1 MNAKKIL
8 AHFDFIVILLVLP
21 LVVLSFMLV
30 RELDE
35 MMFAKQIKYLV
46 MSLCVGLV
54 VFFIPFRRLNYSIIF
69 LYVLL
74 LVLLVLVKFIGVE
87 KNSAVRW
94 IEIPFTS
101 FSIQPSEVMKIALM
115 LFLASYISK
124 NPPPSEGYGWKDF
137 GIILSFVLLP
147 FFIILLEPD
156 LGTALIVLLV
166 GFGVLFLVGVHK
178 KIWITLGIAGILLIP
193 TTYSVAFSAGLL
205 KPYHQKRINDFVS
218 GEYPYQVQ
226 QALIAIG
233 SGGINGQAKEM
244 ATQSQLN
251 FLPYASTD
259 FLFAYYVERF
269 GLLGAFGL
277 LGLYMCLILYLLS
290 ICLGAMKDYFLR
302 VVSGYIAILF
312 FLYAGVN
319 ICMVIGLAPVVGIPL
334 PMMSYGGT
342 SFMTFVILLMILENA
357 LAFRFF
363 FEYNAHSPISRGPLA
378 QLVRALGS

>member
-8 AHFDFIVILLVLP
+8 AHFDFVVILFVLP
-21 LVVLSFMLV
+21 LVVLSFWLV
-30 RELDE
+30 RELDVT
-35 MMFAKQIKYLV
+35 MFTKQLKYLV

-54 VFFIPFRRLNYSIIF
+54 IFFIPFRRLNYSIIF

-74 LVLLVLVKFIGVE
+74 LVLLILVKFIGVE

-115 LFLASYISK
+115 LFLASYIAK
-124 NPPPSEGYGWKDF
+124 NPPPDEGYGWRQF

-166 GFGVLFLVGVHK
+166 GVGVLFLVGVHR
-178 KIWITLGIAGILLIP
+178 KIWITLGIIGLLVVP
-193 TTYSVAFSAGLL
+193 TTYSVAFSTGLL
-205 KPYHQKRINDFVS
+205 KPYHQKRIANFVS

-233 SGGINGQAKEM
+233 SGGFVGQKKEM
-244 ATQSQLN
+244 ATQSQLG

-259 FLFAYYVERF
+259 FFFAYYVERF

-277 LGLYMCLILYLLS
+277 LALYLGLILYLLS
-290 ICLGAMKDYFLR
+290 ICLGAIKDYFLR

-342 SFMTFVILLMILENA
+342 SFMTFMILLVILENA
-357 LAFRFF
+357 LAFRFI
-363 FEYNAHSPISRGPLA
+363 FEYNARSARGPLA